1 MAEAENKKV
10 EVSEEQFRE
19 VFTAIADFTTVREL
33 KGISDKE
40 IESIYAMGVDF
51 YRAGNYVDAE
61 KIFHFLTIFEHTS
74 SKYWTAMGSVQQVQG
89 RHAEAIKAY
98 QMATFFDLH
107 NPKPMYYAAEC
118 FVKVGD
124 FENARKALAS
134 LEAYGPKDTETGR
147 RFLAKGAELKARI
160 EDKK

>member
-1 MAEAENKKV
+1 MAEAAEKID
-10 EVSEEQFRE
+10 VSEEHFKE

-51 YRAGNYVDAE
+51 YRAGNYADAE
-61 KIFHFLTIFEHTS
+61 KIFRFLTVFEHTS

-89 RHAEAIKAY
+89 RLAEAIKAY

-107 NPKPMYYAAEC
+107 NPKPMFYAAEC
-118 FVKVGD
+118 FVKAGD
-124 FENARKALAS
+124 FDNARKALAS
-134 LEAYGPKDTETGR
+134 LAQYAPKDTEAGR
-147 RFLAKGAELKARI
+147 RFLAKGEELKARI
-160 EDKK
+160 ADKK